1 MLETLKNA
9 WKIADLRKKILY
21 TLGMLLLYRVLCFIP
36 TPGVDTTV
44 IAQAVEK
51 YDLLG
56 FISSMT
62 GSNLS
67 NFNIM
72 AMGITPYINAS
83 IIMQLLC
90 VAIPKLEEMQKEG
103 EEGRKKIAQITRYVT
118 VGLGFIQAIALT
130 IGLHTSAT
138 GGFLSYLT
146 IGLCLAAGTAVA
158 MWMGERIT
166 ENGIGNGIS
175 MLIFAGIVSNLVTGL
190 TQYLSSLFTAFA
202 AKTLVQFL
210 ASVLVFMILLLGIV
224 FVDLA
229 ERRIP
234 VQYSKRMVGRK
245 MYGGQSTH
253 IPLKLNASGV
263 LPLIFAGIISNL
275 VRALSLNIDALIR
288 GQNIGGILPQMIAS
302 VVVFLILIVGIVFV
316 DLGERRIPIQYA
328 KRMVGRRMY
337 GGQSTHIPLKLNASG
352 VLPLIFANAI
362 MQFPST
368 ILAFFPNSGANRWW
382 TAHVSSQHLLYQL
395 IFALMIFGFTFFYS
409 EISFNPVEIS
419 KNIQANGGMIPGIR
433 QGKPTS
439 DFIKKITRR
448 ITMFGAIYLAILAVI
463 PMIIYAIAGVS
474 LPFAASSLL
483 IAVSV
488 AMETMR
494 ELESQMLMRHYK
506 GFLQ

>member
-21 TLGMLLLYRVLCFIP
+21 TLGMLLIYRLLCYVP
-36 TPGVDTTV
+36 TPGVDTSQ
-44 IAQAVEK
+44 IASALER
-51 YDLLG
+51 YSLLG
-56 FISSMT
+56 FINSMT
-62 GSNLS
+62 GSDLS
-67 NFNIM
+67 NYTIM

-118 VGLGFIQAIALT
+118 VGLGFVQAIALT
-130 IGLHTSAT
+130 IGLRANAT
-138 GGFLSYLT
+138 NGFLGLMT
-146 IGLCLAAGTAVA
+146 IGFCLAAGTAVA

-175 MLIFAGIVSNLVTGL
+175 L
-190 TQYLSSLFTAFA
+190 
-202 AKTLVQFL
+202 
-210 ASVLVFMILLLGIV
+210 
-224 FVDLA
+224 
-229 ERRIP
+229 
-234 VQYSKRMVGRK
+234 
-245 MYGGQSTH
+245 
-253 IPLKLNASGV
+253 
-263 LPLIFAGIISNL
+263 LIFAGIISNL
-275 VRALSLNIDALIR
+275 ARSVGTNIV
-288 GQNIGGILPQMIAS
+288 NIFSHPEAVSIPAVIAS
-302 VVVFLILIVGIVFV
+302 VIVFIILVVGIVLV
-316 DLGERRIPIQYA
+316 DLAERRIRIQYA

-362 MQFPST
+362 MQFPAT
-368 ILAFFPNSGANRWW
+368 ILAFFPNSAANQWW
-382 TAHVSSQHLLYQL
+382 TTHVSSTHLLYQV

-409 EISFNPVEIS
+409 EISFNPVEIA
-419 KNIQANGGMIPGIR
+419 KNIQNNGGMIPGIR

-439 DFIKKITRR
+439 DYIKKITHR
-448 ITMFGAIYLAILAVI
+448 ITMFGAIYLAVLAVI

-506 GFLQ
+506 GFLN

>member
-21 TLGMLLLYRVLCFIP
+21 TLGMLLIYRLLCYVP
-36 TPGVDTTV
+36 TPGVDTSL
-44 IAQAVEK
+44 IASALER
-51 YDLLG
+51 YSLLG
-56 FISSMT
+56 FINSMT
-62 GSNLS
+62 GSDLS
-67 NFNIM
+67 NYTIM

-90 VAIPKLEEMQKEG
+90 VAIPKLEELQKEG

-118 VGLGFIQAIALT
+118 VGLGFVQAIALT
-130 IGLHTSAT
+130 IGLHANAT
-138 GGFLSYLT
+138 NGFLGLLT
-146 IGLCLAAGTAVA
+146 IGFCLAAGTAIA

-175 MLIFAGIVSNLVTGL
+175 LLIFAGIISNLARSVGTNVVNIF
-190 TQYLSSLFTAFA
+190 SHPEAVSIPA
-202 AKTLVQFL
+202 VI
-210 ASVLVFMILLLGIV
+210 ASVVVFVILVVGIV
-224 FVDLA
+224 LVDLA
-229 ERRIP
+229 ERRIRI
-234 VQYSKRMVGRK
+234 QYAKRMVGRK

-263 LPLIFAGIISNL
+263 LPLIFA
-275 VRALSLNIDALIR
+275 
-288 GQNIGGILPQMIAS
+288 
-302 VVVFLILIVGIVFV
+302 
-316 DLGERRIPIQYA
+316 
-328 KRMVGRRMY
+328 
-337 GGQSTHIPLKLNASG
+337 
-352 VLPLIFANAI
+352 NAI
-362 MQFPST
+362 MQFPAT
-368 ILAFFPNSGANRWW
+368 ILAFFPNSAANQWW
-382 TAHVSSQHLLYQL
+382 TTHVSSTHLLYQV

-409 EISFNPVEIS
+409 EISFNPVEIA
-419 KNIQANGGMIPGIR
+419 KNIQNNGGMIPGIR

-439 DFIKKITRR
+439 DYIKKITHR
-448 ITMFGAIYLAILAVI
+448 ITMFGAIYLAVLAVI

-506 GFLQ
+506 GFLN

>member
-21 TLGMLLLYRVLCFIP
+21 TLGMLLIYRLLCYVP
-36 TPGVDTTV
+36 TPGVNTSL
-44 IAQAVEK
+44 IASALER
-51 YDLLG
+51 YSLLG
-56 FISSMT
+56 FINSMT
-62 GSNLS
+62 GSDLS
-67 NFNIM
+67 NYTIM

-118 VGLGFIQAIALT
+118 VGLGFVQAIALT
-130 IGLHTSAT
+130 IGLHANAT
-138 GGFLSYLT
+138 NGFLGLMT
-146 IGLCLAAGTAVA
+146 IGFCLAAGTAIA

-175 MLIFAGIVSNLVTGL
+175 LLIFAGIISNLARSVGTNIVNI
-190 TQYLSSLFTAFA
+190 FTHPEAVSIPA
-202 AKTLVQFL
+202 VI
-210 ASVLVFMILLLGIV
+210 ASVVVFIILVVGIV
-224 FVDLA
+224 LVDLA
-229 ERRIP
+229 ERRIRI
-234 VQYSKRMVGRK
+234 QYAKRMVGRK

-263 LPLIFAGIISNL
+263 LPLIFA
-275 VRALSLNIDALIR
+275 
-288 GQNIGGILPQMIAS
+288 
-302 VVVFLILIVGIVFV
+302 
-316 DLGERRIPIQYA
+316 
-328 KRMVGRRMY
+328 
-337 GGQSTHIPLKLNASG
+337 
-352 VLPLIFANAI
+352 NAI
-362 MQFPST
+362 MQFPAT
-368 ILAFFPNSGANRWW
+368 ILAFFPNSAANQWW
-382 TAHVSSQHLLYQL
+382 TTHVSSTHLLYQV

-409 EISFNPVEIS
+409 EISFNPVEIA
-419 KNIQANGGMIPGIR
+419 KNIQNNGGMIPGIR

-439 DFIKKITRR
+439 DYIKKITHR

-506 GFLQ
+506 GFLN

>member
-21 TLGMLLLYRVLCFIP
+21 TLGMLLIYRLLCYVP
-36 TPGVDTTV
+36 TPGVDTSL
-44 IAQAVEK
+44 IASALER
-51 YDLLG
+51 YSLLG
-56 FISSMT
+56 FINSMT
-62 GSNLS
+62 GSDLS
-67 NFNIM
+67 NYTIM

-118 VGLGFIQAIALT
+118 VGLGFVQAIALT
-130 IGLHTSAT
+130 IGLHANAT
-138 GGFLSYLT
+138 NGFLGLLT
-146 IGLCLAAGTAVA
+146 IGFCLAAGTAIA

-175 MLIFAGIVSNLVTGL
+175 LLIFAGIISNLARSVGTNIVNIF
-190 TQYLSSLFTAFA
+190 SHPEAVSIPA
-202 AKTLVQFL
+202 VI
-210 ASVLVFMILLLGIV
+210 ASVVVFIILVVGIV
-224 FVDLA
+224 LVDLA
-229 ERRIP
+229 ERRIRI
-234 VQYSKRMVGRK
+234 QYAKRMVGRK

-263 LPLIFAGIISNL
+263 LPLIFA
-275 VRALSLNIDALIR
+275 
-288 GQNIGGILPQMIAS
+288 
-302 VVVFLILIVGIVFV
+302 
-316 DLGERRIPIQYA
+316 
-328 KRMVGRRMY
+328 
-337 GGQSTHIPLKLNASG
+337 
-352 VLPLIFANAI
+352 NAI
-362 MQFPST
+362 MQFPAT
-368 ILAFFPNSGANRWW
+368 ILAFFPNSAANQWW
-382 TAHVSSQHLLYQL
+382 TTHVSSTHLLYQV

-409 EISFNPVEIS
+409 EISFNPVEIA
-419 KNIQANGGMIPGIR
+419 KNIQNNGGMIPGIR

-439 DFIKKITRR
+439 DYIKKITHR
-448 ITMFGAIYLAILAVI
+448 ITMFGAIYLAVLAVI

-506 GFLQ
+506 GFLN

>member
-21 TLGMLLLYRVLCFIP
+21 TLGMLLIYRLLCYVP
-36 TPGVDTTV
+36 TPGVDTSL
-44 IAQAVEK
+44 IASALER
-51 YDLLG
+51 YSLLG
-56 FISSMT
+56 FINSMT
-62 GSNLS
+62 GSDRS
-67 NFNIM
+67 NYTIM

-130 IGLHTSAT
+130 IGLHANAT
-138 GGFLSYLT
+138 NGFLGLMT
-146 IGLCLAAGTAVA
+146 IGFCLAAGTAIA

-175 MLIFAGIVSNLVTGL
+175 LLIFAGIISNLARSVGTNVVNIF
-190 TQYLSSLFTAFA
+190 SHPEAVSIPA
-202 AKTLVQFL
+202 VI
-210 ASVLVFMILLLGIV
+210 ASVVVFVILVVGIV
-224 FVDLA
+224 LVDLA
-229 ERRIP
+229 ERRIRI
-234 VQYSKRMVGRK
+234 QYAKRMVGRK

-263 LPLIFAGIISNL
+263 LPLIFA
-275 VRALSLNIDALIR
+275 
-288 GQNIGGILPQMIAS
+288 
-302 VVVFLILIVGIVFV
+302 
-316 DLGERRIPIQYA
+316 
-328 KRMVGRRMY
+328 
-337 GGQSTHIPLKLNASG
+337 
-352 VLPLIFANAI
+352 NAI
-362 MQFPST
+362 MQFPAT
-368 ILAFFPNSGANRWW
+368 ILAFFPNSAANQWW
-382 TAHVSSQHLLYQL
+382 TTHVSSTHLLYQV

-409 EISFNPVEIS
+409 EISFNPVEIA
-419 KNIQANGGMIPGIR
+419 KNIQNNGGMIPGIR

-439 DFIKKITRR
+439 DYIKKITHR
-448 ITMFGAIYLAILAVI
+448 ITMFGAIYLAVLAVI

-506 GFLQ
+506 GFLN